1 MAPTMAVM
9 SSRKA
14 GRRGVRGSDA
24 PSAPRR
30 ADAERNIAT
39 ILQTAT
45 DLLASRPSVSMA
57 DVARAAGVGRVTLYS
72 HFPSR
77 ADLVDAVVSR
87 ALEETEH
94 AITAEK
100 LDDLGPE
107 EAVTQLLATSWAVL
121 DRFNRIRRVAQD
133 ELGEQTL
140 RARHDVALGHLEELI
155 ARGQQDGRFR
165 SDLPTEWLVSAF
177 YALMH
182 AAADRVD
189 TGHLDSGDAPA
200 LLTESVLSLL
210 RPPSARP

>member
-1 MAPTMAVM
+1 MAVM
-9 SSRKA
+9 SSRQA
-14 GRRGVRGSDA
+14 GPRGVRGSDA

-39 ILQTAT
+39 ILRTAT

-94 AITAEK
+94 AITAEN

-107 EAVTQLLATSWAVL
+107 EAVRQLLATSWAVL
-121 DRFNRIRRVAQD
+121 DRFNRIRRVAQQ

-140 RARHDVALGHLEELI
+140 RARHDVALGRLEELI
-155 ARGQQDGRFR
+155 ARGQHDGRFR
-165 SDLPTEWLVSAF
+165 SDLPMEWLVSAF

-189 TGHLDSGDAPA
+189 SGHLESGEAPV

-210 RPPSARP
+210 RPPSAG